1 MRIGIVGAGMAT
13 VALLDALA
21 RSGTEVE
28 EITVFESS
36 PAVWRGRAYQCDQES
51 VRVNAPPMA
60 MTARGGD
67 LDHYLRWLQARPEL
81 ADYLDEELDLPIVP
95 RAVYGQYLEH
105 TAHTAVAGLRA
116 KGCRVSVV
124 NSEVD
129 RFSRD
134 TGATLHTATCG
145 AFQVDRAVLSVG
157 GGQPHDSY
165 GLAGTPGYIR
175 DPYPLRRTLAEIP
188 ADRHIAVLG
197 SGLTAVD
204 IVTGLLSNGH
214 TGPITLMSRSGVL
227 PAVQQRPIEYVPR
240 YLTPDYALRRVHENQ
255 GRATLTLLVELMKQ
269 ELAVLGQDFRTLREE
284 VAGNDTEAPVP
295 RLRRQLSSVTDP
307 HQGRRLLGRAIR
319 TVVPAI
325 WPLLRE
331 PDKTLLRSTHL
342 RTINCLS
349 SPMVPLNA
357 KILLRAFDSGQLRL
371 RPGLQKIR
379 PRTHSGFA
387 LTDDIEWTADM
398 VVDAINPPPY
408 AVPPAAGN
416 LVRSLLKSTSAQWH
430 PFGGLAT
437 QPGTGRL
444 LVSDRPNPTWYA
456 QGNIAS
462 TSTFIATDPTGLA
475 HEATRLARHLTAS
488 H

>member
-36 PAVWRGRAYQCDQES
+36 PAVWRGRAYQCDQDS

-67 LDHYLRWLQARPEL
+67 LDHYLRWLRARPEL
-81 ADYLDEELDLPIVP
+81 ARYLDEGLDLPIVP

-105 TAHTAVAGLRA
+105 TAHTAVADLRE

-124 NSEVD
+124 NCEVE
-129 RFSRD
+129 RFSQD
-134 TGATLHTATCG
+134 TGATLHTAGRG
-145 AFQVDRAVLSVG
+145 AFPVDRAVLSIG

-165 GLAGTPGYIR
+165 GLAGAPGYVR
-175 DPYPLRRTLAEIP
+175 DPYPLRRTLAQMP
-188 ADRHIAVLG
+188 ADRHIAVIG

-204 IVTGLLSNGH
+204 IVTGLVSNGH
-214 TGPITLMSRSGVL
+214 TGAITLMSRSGVL
-227 PAVQQRPIEYVPR
+227 PAVQQRPIGYVPQ
-240 YLTPDYALRRVHENQ
+240 YLTPEYALQRVHGNQ
-255 GRATLTLLVELMKQ
+255 GGATLALLIDLMKQ
-269 ELAVLGQDFRTLREE
+269 ELAVLGQDFRTLRDE
-284 VAGNDTEAPVP
+284 VVGNDTEPPVQ

-319 TVVPAI
+319 TVLPAV

-331 PDKTLLRSTHL
+331 EDKAMLRSAHL

-357 KILLRAFDSGQLRL
+357 KILLRALDSGQVRL

-379 PRTHSGFA
+379 PHTHGGFA
-387 LTDDIEWTADM
+387 VTDDIEWTADV
-398 VVDAINPPPY
+398 VVDAVNPPPY
-408 AVPPAAGN
+408 AVPRSAGK
-416 LVRSLLKSTSAQWH
+416 LVRSLLNSASAQWH
-430 PFGGLAT
+430 PSGGLTA

-444 LVSDRPNPTWYA
+444 LVSDRPGPVWYA

-475 HEATRLARHLTAS
+475 HEASRLAHHLTAS
-488 H
+488 P

>member
-1 MRIGIVGAGMAT
+1 MRIGIVGAGTAT

-21 RSGTEVE
+21 RSGTGSE

-36 PAVWRGRAYQCDQES
+36 SAVWRGRAYQRDQDS

-67 LDHYLRWLQARPEL
+67 PDHYLRWLRAHPEL
-81 ADYLDEELDLPIVP
+81 ARYLDEALGLPIVP

-105 TAHTAVAGLRA
+105 TAQTAVADLRE
-116 KGCRVSVV
+116 KGCRVNVV
-124 NSEVD
+124 NSEVE

-134 TGATLHTATCG
+134 NGATLHTATHG
-145 AFQVDRAVLSVG
+145 AFQVDRAVLSIG
-157 GGQPHDSY
+157 GGQPHESY

-175 DPYPLRRTLAEIP
+175 DPYPLCHTLSEVA
-188 ADRHIAVLG
+188 ADRHVAVIG

-204 IVTGLLSNGH
+204 IVTGLVSNGH
-214 TGPITLMSRSGVL
+214 TGPITLMSRSGAL
-227 PAVQQRPIEYVPR
+227 PAVQQRPVEYVPQ
-240 YLTPDYALRRVHENQ
+240 YLTPEYALRRVHESQ
-255 GRATLTLLVELMKQ
+255 GRATLTMLIDLMKQ

-284 VAGNDTEAPVP
+284 VAGTGTEPPVQ
-295 RLRRQLSSVTDP
+295 RLRRQLSAVTDP

-319 TVVPAI
+319 TVVPAV

-331 PDKTLLRSTHL
+331 PDKTMLRSTHL

-357 KILLRAFDSGQLRL
+357 KILLRALDSGQVRL
-371 RPGLQKIR
+371 RPGLQNIR
-379 PRTHSGFA
+379 PHPHSGFTV
-387 LTDDIEWTADM
+387 TDDIEWTADV
-398 VVDAINPPPY
+398 VVDAVNPPPY
-408 AVPPAAGN
+408 AVPRAAEK
-416 LVRSLLKSTSAQWH
+416 LVRSLLESAAAQRH

-444 LVSDRPNPTWYA
+444 LVSDRPDPTWYA

-475 HEATRLARHLTAS
+475 HEATRLAHHLTAS
-488 H
+488 R